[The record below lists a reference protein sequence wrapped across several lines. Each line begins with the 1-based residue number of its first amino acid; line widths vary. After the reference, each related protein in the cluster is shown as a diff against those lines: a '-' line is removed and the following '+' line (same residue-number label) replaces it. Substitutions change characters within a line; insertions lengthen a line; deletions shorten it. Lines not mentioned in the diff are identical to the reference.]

1 MAGLM
6 DAVDQRTQLAGHNR
20 LELLLFTLGGQQIFA
35 LNVFKIKEVVHC
47 PTLNN
52 MPASHP
58 AICGV
63 TNMRGITIPV
73 LDMARAIGGRSQE
86 MSKESIVIVTEY
98 NRKINGFLV
107 SGVDRIVNMNWTD
120 ILPPPA
126 GTARSYVTAVTRIED
141 KIVEIIDVEKIMYEV
156 MGQAADVSDEVL
168 DKLVQTK
175 GVSNTIMVVD
185 DSSVARNQ
193 IVRTL
198 KLLEFEC
205 LVANN
210 GREALTMLQNMS
222 KEGPLDQQLA
232 LVISDVEMPDMDG
245 YTLTTEIRKDP
256 MLNKLYVMLHTSL
269 SGVFNNAM
277 VESVGANKF
286 ISKFDADELAT
297 GIMTAIDEIK
307 SKVA

>member
-1 MAGLM
+1 M
-6 DAVDQRTQLAGHNR
+6 DAIDSRTQLAGHNR
-20 LELLLFTLGGQQIFA
+20 LELLLFTLGGQQLFA

-47 PTLNN
+47 PSLNS

-63 TNMRGITIPV
+63 TNMRGMTIPV
-73 LDMARAIGGRSQE
+73 LDMARAIGSRPQQITKDSV
-86 MSKESIVIVTEY
+86 VIVTEY
-98 NRKINGFLV
+98 NRKTNGFLV
-107 SGVDRIVNMNWTD
+107 SGVDRIVNKNWGD

-126 GTARSYVTAVTRIED
+126 GTAASYVTAVTRIDD

-168 DKLVQTK
+168 GKMVQ
-175 GVSNTIMVVD
+175 NEDLPNRIMVVD

-198 KLLEFEC
+198 KSMDFEC
-205 LVANN
+205 VVAKN
-210 GREALTMLQNMS
+210 GREALTMLQDMS
-222 KEGPLDQQLA
+222 DDGPLDQQLA

-256 MLNKLYVMLHTSL
+256 RLASLYVILHTSL
-269 SGVFNNAM
+269 SGVFNNAI

-286 ISKFDADELAT
+286 ISKFNADELAT
-297 GIMTAIDEIK
+297 GIMSAIDEVK
-307 SKVA
+307 SKAA

>member
-6 DAVDQRTQLAGHNR
+6 DAVDSRTRLAGHNR
-20 LELLLFTLGGQQIFA
+20 LELLLFTLGGQQLFA

-47 PTLNN
+47 PPLNS

-58 AICGV
+58 AVCGV
-63 TNMRGITIPV
+63 TNMRGITFPV
-73 LDMARAIGGRSQE
+73 LDMAKAIGGRPQE
-86 MSKESIVIVTEY
+86 ITEESIVIVTEY
-98 NRKINGFLV
+98 NRRIHGFLV
-107 SGVDRIVNMNWTD
+107 SSVDRIVNKNWED
-120 ILPPPA
+120 ILAPPA
-126 GTARSYVTAVTRIED
+126 GTARSYVTAVTRID
-141 KIVEIIDVEKIMYEV
+141 NKIVEIIDVEKIMYEV
-156 MGQAADVSDEVL
+156 MGQAADVSDEIL
-168 DKLVQTK
+168 EKLVQNEDLPNK
-175 GVSNTIMVVD
+175 IMVVD

-198 KLLEFEC
+198 KSLDFEC

-222 KEGPLDQQLA
+222 NDGPLEKQLA

-256 MLNKLYVMLHTSL
+256 MLNGLYVIFHTSL
-269 SGVFNNAM
+269 SGVFNNSM

-286 ISKFDADELAT
+286 ISKFNADELAT
-297 GIMTAIDEIK
+297 GIMSAIDELK
-307 SKVA
+307 SKAA

>member
-6 DAVDQRTQLAGHNR
+6 DAVDSRTRLAGHNR
-20 LELLLFTLGGQQIFA
+20 LELLLFTLGGQQLFA

-47 PTLNN
+47 PSLNS

-58 AICGV
+58 AVCGV
-63 TNMRGITIPV
+63 TTMRGITFPV
-73 LDMARAIGGRSQE
+73 LDMAKAIGGRPQE
-86 MSKESIVIVTEY
+86 ITEESIVIVTEY
-98 NRKINGFLV
+98 NRRIHGFLV
-107 SGVDRIVNMNWTD
+107 SSVDRIVNKNWED
-120 ILPPPA
+120 ILAPPA
-126 GTARSYVTAVTRIED
+126 GTARSYVTAVTRID
-141 KIVEIIDVEKIMYEV
+141 NKIVEIIDVEKIMYEV

-168 DKLVQTK
+168 EKLVQNEDLPNK
-175 GVSNTIMVVD
+175 IMVVD

-198 KLLEFEC
+198 KSLDFEC

-210 GREALTMLQNMS
+210 GREALTVLQDMS
-222 KEGPLDQQLA
+222 NDGPLEKQLA

-256 MLNKLYVMLHTSL
+256 MLNNLYVILHTSL

-286 ISKFDADELAT
+286 ISKFNADELAT
-297 GIMTAIDEIK
+297 GIMSAIDELK
-307 SKVA
+307 SKAA